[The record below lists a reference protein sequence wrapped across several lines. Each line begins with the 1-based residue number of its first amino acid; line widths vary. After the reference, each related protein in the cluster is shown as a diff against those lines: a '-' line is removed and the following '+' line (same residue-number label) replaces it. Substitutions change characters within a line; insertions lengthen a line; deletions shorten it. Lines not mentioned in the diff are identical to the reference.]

1 VARRLRPGD
10 GVRSEAV
17 ASLPRGD
24 PATRIEDYALI
35 GDCHTVALVSREG
48 SIDWLCAPRFDSGA
62 CFAALLGTPEN
73 GHWRIA
79 PREPVRRTRRSYREG
94 TLVLETEFETESG
107 TVALVDCMPPRTVN
121 PDVVRVVEGRGGR
134 VPMRVELVVRF
145 DYGSIVPWVQRVA
158 GGICA
163 RAGPDTLY
171 CRSPVPLR
179 AEGLRTAADFAVGAG
194 ERLGFTLTWTPTA
207 APAPEV
213 RDPDQARRETESWW
227 REWSG
232 RCRYEGP
239 WQEEVRRSLIT
250 LKALTYAP
258 TGGLVAAPTT
268 SLPERIG
275 GERNWDYR
283 YCWLRDATYTLYALV
298 TGGYVDEA
306 RAWREWLVNAVAG
319 TPSQFQIMYGLAGE
333 RRLPELELDWLPGYE
348 GSGPVHTGN
357 AAARQHQL
365 DVFGEVMDALH
376 FARRAGLEPDRNAWD
391 VQRALLE
398 YLETDW
404 EKPDEGIW
412 EVRGRRRHFVHSK
425 VMAWVAMDRGVR
437 AVERSGLPGD
447 ADRWRRVREAIH
459 EQVCREG
466 FDRDLN
472 SFVQYYGSKS
482 LDASL
487 LMIPLVGFL
496 PARDPRMLGTV
507 DAIQRH
513 LTRDGFVERYP
524 TSPELDGLSPGEG
537 VFLLCTFWLA
547 DNLALQGRAEEAKE
561 LFERLLA
568 LRNDVGL
575 LSEEYDPAARRM
587 LGNFPQAFSHVGL
600 INTARNLARSGGP
613 AEDRSPEGQGPTG
626 KRHGSP

>member
-1 VARRLRPGD
+1 MLKAPASSRLVQGGD
-10 GVRSEAV
+10 
-17 ASLPRGD
+17 LP
-24 PATRIEDYALI
+24 TRIEDYGMI
-35 GDCHTVALVSREG
+35 GDCHTAALVSRDG

-79 PREPVRRTRRSYREG
+79 PAEPVRRTRRAYREG
-94 TLVLETEFETESG
+94 TLVLETELETASG

-121 PDVVRVVEGRGGR
+121 ADVVRVVEGRGGR
-134 VPMRVELVVRF
+134 VPMRLELVVRF
-145 DYGSIVPWVQRVA
+145 DYGSIVPWVRRVS
-158 GGICA
+158 GGIRA
-163 RAGPDTLY
+163 TAGPDTLY
-171 CRSPVPLR
+171 CQSPVPLR
-179 AEGLRTAADFAVGAG
+179 GEDLRTVADFAVGAG
-194 ERLGFTLTWTPTA
+194 ERLGFTLTWAPTV

-213 RDPDQARRETESWW
+213 KDPEQALRETESWW

-239 WQEEVRRSLIT
+239 WREEVLRSLIT

-283 YCWLRDATYTLYALV
+283 HCWLRDATFTLYALL

-306 RAWREWLVNAVAG
+306 RAWRAWLLNAVAG
-319 TPSQFQIMYGLAGE
+319 TPSQLQIMYGVRGE
-333 RRLPELELDWLPGYE
+333 RRLPELELGWLPGYE
-348 GSGPVHTGN
+348 GSRPVRTGN

-376 FARRAGLEPDRNAWD
+376 FARRAGLEPDQAAWA

-412 EVRGRRRHFVHSK
+412 EVRGPRRHFVYSK
-425 VMAWVAMDRGVR
+425 VMAWVAMDRAVH

-447 ADRWRRVREAIH
+447 ADRWRRAREAIH

-466 FDRDLN
+466 FDPQLN
-472 SFVQYYGSKS
+472 SFVQYYGAKS

-496 PARDPRMLGTV
+496 PARDPRVLGTV
-507 DAIQRH
+507 DAIQRR
-513 LTRDGFVERYP
+513 LTRDGFVERYA
-524 TSPELDGLSPGEG
+524 TAAGLDGLSPGEG

-547 DNLALQGRAEEAKE
+547 DNLALQGRADEAKE

-575 LSEEYDPAARRM
+575 LSEEYDTGARRM

-613 AEDRSPEGQGPTG
+613 AEDRPPQGQGPTG
-626 KRHGSP
+626 KLPRAGRPG